1 MARKQV
7 FADTNIFLR
16 FLTRDDVEK
25 AEACRML
32 LEQAERG
39 EVNLVISHLVLAEL
53 AWTLKS
59 YYRLSRQ
66 EIAENLRELLNLR
79 SIRVS
84 QKALLLRA
92 VQLYEQFNV
101 DFTDAYNVAEMEKRS
116 IRHIYSYDEDFDK
129 LGVERI
135 AP

>member
-7 FADTNIFLR
+7 FVDTNIFLR
-16 FLTRDDVEK
+16 FLTRDDVDK

-53 AWTLKS
+53 AWTLES

>member
-7 FADTNIFLR
+7 FVDTNILLR

-66 EIAENLRELLNLR
+66 EITENLRELLNLR

-129 LGVERI
+129 LGVKRI

>member
-59 YYRLSRQ
+59 YYHLSRQ

-84 QKALLLRA
+84 HKALLLRA